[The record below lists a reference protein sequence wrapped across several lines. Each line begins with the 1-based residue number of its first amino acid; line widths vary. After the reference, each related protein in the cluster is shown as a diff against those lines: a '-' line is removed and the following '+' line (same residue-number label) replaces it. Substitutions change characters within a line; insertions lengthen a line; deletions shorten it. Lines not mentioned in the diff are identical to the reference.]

1 MNKNTTRVISLLAV
15 MLALLFVAMTLD
27 RAISVWSPVSFA
39 IVSTATVS
47 TFALLKRKFQVAIAA
62 GFFFGIASLVT
73 AFMFGKTTFYNPLV
87 AILPRA
93 FVGITGYG
101 VYRLVALIVRKIKNE
116 RIREYIALSFG
127 GAFVALSNTI
137 YTLTCMFLFAQGD
150 PLFVAFVGVFITNVL
165 PELLCSII
173 VTPLLVLGVRRELR
187 LNVDGSERIKKV
199 EKTDE

>member
-101 VYRLVALIVRKIKNE
+101 VYRLVALILRKIKNE

-173 VTPLLVLGVRRELR
+173 VTPLLVLGVRRGLR
-187 LNVDGSERIKKV
+187 LNVDGSERLKKV